1 MYFQED
7 INFSF
12 GSIYESDPLKF
23 EKALVIFKT
32 KDDMVE
38 AYWDK
43 IGFSFDK
50 NFSQENILFLENYV
64 WISNIEAI
72 AAEDIKKENLTT
84 KTPSECLSFCNL
96 NNESFIL
103 IPKNNL
109 SCIKL
114 KLWDMSYIFENEIN
128 VTNFTSLSLKTK
140 IIVKLFSMKDLAKLN
155 KLKEYFPK
163 HSELEISYTPTIK

>member
-1 MYFQED
+1 MHFQED

-23 EKALVIFKT
+23 EKTLVIFKT

-43 IGFSFDK
+43 IGCSFD
-50 NFSQENILFLENYV
+50 NNLSQENILFLENYI

-72 AAEDIKKENLTT
+72 AVENFKKENLTV
-84 KTPSECLSFCNL
+84 KIPLEGLSLGDL
-96 NNESFIL
+96 NNESCIL

-114 KLWDMSYIFENEIN
+114 KLGDMSYIFENEIN
-128 VTNFTSLSLKTK
+128 VTNFKSLSLKTK

-155 KLKEYFPK
+155 KLKEYFPE